1 MLHLVIEVIENYE
14 GTRVVGIRKRGN
26 GETRLSKY
34 TNKVDLERLGDAEL
48 QRKEINIQATD
59 LLDALRKS
67 E

>member
-1 MLHLVIEVIENYE
+1 MLHLTIEVIENYE

-26 GETRLSKY
+26 GETRLTKY
-34 TNKVDLERLGDAEL
+34 TKKVDLERLGDAEQ